1 MSYRTGFSCAA
12 LLCALCIGS
21 AWGGE
26 PQVALNFSGLDLGSV
41 AKQVEKVTG
50 RSFLYDENLLRSK
63 RVTLQSDKKISAEEF
78 YRVFQAVCQMNG
90 LAIVPVEDAGIK
102 LEKVVN
108 AQGAFKEPGSQPV
121 LVRGDTLPGGDTMVS
136 YLARLQHVP
145 SARVLAVLTPALSPT
160 GTVQQIPNS
169 ELLMINDVSSSVKRL
184 EKLLQLLDV
193 PGEPVTTVSA
203 RVINISVDKAQSL
216 LSDYLQAVG
225 KAKTGESSK
234 DKIAYVKDERLG
246 TLHLIGP
253 AEELKVAQD
262 FLKIIDVDSPSARRT
277 IRYYKLKNVA
287 VKDTVE
293 YVSQLLGVALS
304 ARAAEKQ
311 GNDAAAS
318 KVASDFTPAQP
329 LVPINPQPV
338 VAAPPSI
345 ALPPPISNKPNA
357 KGASTTKG
365 TFNGGDL
372 PADLIPVEGLN
383 TLVVAGDATVHQ
395 EVEAILENLDRR
407 KGQVLIEVAIVQVTG
422 DDSIDLGIEGLT
434 TGNARNNKDQIDGGT
449 GFGIGKQTDERTRG
463 FPTQTALSALTGG
476 AFRYVQSDTLQ
487 VVLTALAGK
496 SNVAIVSQPQ
506 LLVNDNE
513 QGSFTT
519 KVSQPTTVVQRS
531 DSATNTNLQSFGGFA
546 DATTSLEIT
555 PRISPDN
562 YLNLEIVQTFEE
574 FTGTSSASG
583 IPPPKVSNN
592 ATTKVTIPNRQTIV
606 IGGFTRDSSEMTRT
620 GVPGLMNIPGLG
632 KVFSRETK
640 RKSLSR
646 LYLFVRPIIL
656 NAPDFGDL
664 RDASE
669 NKKNDVEHRARN
681 TRIKGEVKEGIG
693 RAEVVP
699 LKDEDR

>member
-1 MSYRTGFSCAA
+1 MFVNYQIAFARAA
-12 LLCALCIGS
+12 LVCALCVGS
-21 AWGGE
+21 LWGGE
-26 PQVALNFSGLDLGSV
+26 AVVGLNFSGLDLASV

-50 RSFLYDENLLRSK
+50 KSFLYDENLLRSK
-63 RVTLQSDKKISAEEF
+63 RVSLQSDKKISADEF

-90 LAIVPVEDAGIK
+90 FAIIPVDDAGIK
-102 LEKVVN
+102 LEKIVN
-108 AQGAFKEPGSQPV
+108 AQGAFKEPGAQPV
-121 LVRGDTLPGGDTMVS
+121 LVRGDQLPGGDTMVS
-136 YLARLQHVP
+136 YLARLQHVT

-193 PGEPVTTVSA
+193 PGEPVSTASL

-225 KAKTGESSK
+225 KAKTGEAAK

-253 AEELKVAQD
+253 AEELKAAQD

-329 LVPINPQPV
+329 LVPLNPPPV
-338 VAAPPSI
+338 VAPQTNI
-345 ALPPPISNKPNA
+345 VLPPPVVNSKSQVKNA
-357 KGASTTKG
+357 NGTTSKS
-365 TFNGGDL
+365 DL

-422 DDSIDLGIEGLT
+422 DDSMDLGIEGLT
-434 TGNARNNKDQIDGGT
+434 TGNARNNKDQVDGGT
-449 GFGIGKQTDERTRG
+449 GFGIGKQTDERARG

-513 QGSFTT
+513 QASFTT
-519 KVSQPTTVVQRS
+519 KVSQPTTVLQTTSNV
-531 DSATNTNLQSFGGFA
+531 NTNVQSFGGFA
-546 DATTSLEIT
+546 DATTALEIT

-574 FTGTSSASG
+574 FTGSASAAG

-656 NAPDFGDL
+656 SAPDFGDL
-664 RDASE
+664 REASE
-669 NKKNDVEHRARN
+669 GKKDDVQKRSR
-681 TRIKGEVKEGIG
+681 RSGIKEEVKEGIG

-699 LKDEDR
+699 IKEEER